1 MLIVSIQK
9 DSWSTYTPSYRKKE
23 ILALKCSAWL
33 ESKLFIFIIRS
44 TCAHWWWCADM
55 VAWFFKEER
64 ELSKLFSEG
73 IFLWLKMANASPFSH
88 SLAIKKVIN
97 LVGDLTDLVTASMGP
112 NGKAVMIN
120 IHSPKQIIVTKSG
133 LDIIQAIRGRHHP
146 LGKHTSLTLSINNTI
161 FGQMH
166 FEQKF
171 SFKNQHFW
179 P

>member
-1 MLIVSIQK
+1 
-9 DSWSTYTPSYRKKE
+9 
-23 ILALKCSAWL
+23 
-33 ESKLFIFIIRS
+33 
-44 TCAHWWWCADM
+44 
-55 VAWFFKEER
+55 
-64 ELSKLFSEG
+64 
-73 IFLWLKMANASPFSH
+73 MANASTFSH
-88 SLAIKKVIN
+88 SLPIKKVIH

-171 SFKNQHFW
+171 SFKNQHF
-179 P
+179 